1 VLLSTTL
8 HDTVLAPRGW
18 RTHYAGPLPFLG
30 AVFLFTSALSCLVS
44 NAACV
49 VLVYGV
55 LKDLHDGGGLAALRP
70 AQVMLAMMMG
80 ASASF
85 ATPIGYQ
92 TNLMVLQP
100 GVPSAPRRARARRQ
114 LSAPPIPSPA
124 PHAPPLAHMPRLPA
138 RRLLVC
144 RLCAAG
150 GAVDPQHGAVRRRLH
165 LLAPRVVAAVRKPEG
180 ERAGRLLRG
189 SPVYLII
196 SYGTSIGLG
205 CRV

>member
-1 VLLSTTL
+1 M
-8 HDTVLAPRGW
+8 
-18 RTHYAGPLPFLG
+18 
-30 AVFLFTSALSCLVS
+30 
-44 NAACV
+44 
-49 VLVYGV
+49 LVYGV

-100 GVPSAPRRARARRQ
+100 GVCLPRRAA
-114 LSAPPIPSPA
+114 PA
-124 PHAPPLAHMPRLPA
+124 PDASSLHLPFPHLHRMPPPLAHMPRLPA

-150 GAVDPQHGAVRRRLH
+150 GAVDPQHGAMRRRLH
-165 LLAPRVVAAVRKPEG
+165 LLAPPVVAAVRKPEG

-189 SPVYLII
+189 SPVYLYRTVLYWFWL
-196 SYGTSIGLG
+196 S
-205 CRV
+205 CF

>member
-1 VLLSTTL
+1 M

-100 GVPSAPRRARARRQ
+100 GGYSFADFARLGVPLT
-114 LSAPPIPSPA
+114 LSTA
-124 PHAPPLAHMPRLPA
+124 
-138 RRLLVC
+138 
-144 RLCAAG
+144 LCAA
-150 GAVDPQHGAVRRRLH
+150 A
-165 LLAPRVVAAVRKPEG
+165 
-180 ERAGRLLRG
+180 
-189 SPVYLII
+189 
-196 SYGTSIGLG
+196 SIYSLPASWLP
-205 CRV
+205 